1 MSDPRVLERFWE
13 MGAEAGWTGI
23 EDAVAAAEHL
33 VGKPIRVREEA
44 FLADE
49 PVCGFVATLEHQHLV
64 MISPTPSPTFRA
76 FVIGHELGHV
86 LHGHQESAPQAAAI
100 RALIPDLPQYKVE
113 RALAR
118 GLFENEYERQAEL
131 FADRLAQLIR
141 GHRERP
147 SAFRGVF
154 G

>member
-1 MSDPRVLERFWE
+1 VTAPTLVDRFWE
-13 MGAEAGWTGI
+13 LGEDAAWTGI
-23 EDAVAAAEHL
+23 DDAVAAAEHL
-33 VGKPIRVREEA
+33 VGKPITVREES

-49 PVCGFVATLEHQHLV
+49 PVCGFVATLEHRHLV

-86 LHGHQESAPQAAAI
+86 LHGHHESAPQAAAI
-100 RALIPDLPQYKVE
+100 RSLIPDLPEYKVE

-118 GLFENEYERQAEL
+118 GLFENEYEREAEL